1 MMKRSK
7 RKIRWENVRLLVAAL
22 VLAVVTFTALAYV
35 NTHSLRLGRV
45 ASVCG
50 SMVTFDVNGQLY
62 VIQDDS
68 TGLSKGDHV
77 RILFDDN
84 GAGPEDDEI
93 VKVFKAW

>member
-7 RKIRWENVRLLVAAL
+7 RKIRWNRVYLAMATL
-22 VLAVVTFTALAYV
+22 VLAVSAFVALAYM

-45 ASVCG
+45 TSINGA
-50 SMVTFDVNGQLY
+50 MVTFDVDGQLY
-62 VIQDDS
+62 VIQDDT
-68 TGLSKGDHV
+68 TGLNKGDHV

>member
-1 MMKRSK
+1 MMKKSK
-7 RKIRWENVRLLVAAL
+7 RKIRWNRVCLAVVAL
-22 VLAVVTFTALAYV
+22 VLAVSAFAALAYM

-45 ASVCG
+45 ASVNG
-50 SMVTFDVNGQLY
+50 AMVTFEVNGQLY

-68 TGLSKGDHV
+68 TGLNKGDYV
-77 RILFDDN
+77 RIWFDDN